1 MKEIFIVEDNE
12 HIRELLEF
20 ILTDQEY
27 AVQSF
32 PNARSFQKL
41 ITTKHPDLILMDI
54 MLPDGNGLE
63 MCNKL
68 GFNEETSYIPV
79 ILMSAH
85 ATLDKQHCAVDFI
98 PKPFDVEDLLNRI
111 GIQLQA
117 PRSRKGERKL

>member
-1 MKEIFIVEDNE
+1 MKEIYIVEDND

-20 ILTDQEY
+20 ILIDQDY

-32 PNARSFQKL
+32 PNANSFQNQ
-41 ITTKHPDLILMDI
+41 ISSKHPDLILMDV

-68 GFNEETSYIPV
+68 GFDKKTSSIPI

-85 ATLDKQHCAVDFI
+85 ANISKDNCAVDFI
-98 PKPFDVEDLLNRI
+98 PKPFDVEDLLVRI
-111 GIQLQA
+111 GMQL
-117 PRSRKGERKL
+117 R